1 MPTPSN
7 NRRDFLSV
15 SVSAAVATG
24 MAQGGFFSSAGGSEK
39 KKLGVA
45 LVGLGSL
52 STNQIAPALQTSQHC
67 RLAAVVTGTPAKEK
81 QWADKYGISTDH
93 IYNYERF
100 DKIASDET
108 VDIVYVVLPNSMHPE
123 FTIRAARAGKHVLC
137 EKPMA
142 NTAQECRQMIDAC
155 KQANRQLAIGYRCQ
169 FEPSHLK
176 MMELARSNEIGTIK
190 RIDAGVG
197 FKIGEPAQWRLRQKL
212 AGGGALMDVGIYAL
226 QACRYLTGEEP
237 VSIIAQESKTD
248 AVKFA
253 EVDESIAWMMSFASG
268 TTAYCT
274 TSYNLNGLNQLTAT
288 GSDGF
293 LRLDPAFGYTD
304 ANLENSRGKIELP
317 KIDQFATEMD
327 DFATCILEN
336 KPSKVS
342 GQEGLKDLL
351 AIEAIYKSINSRA
364 VVEVERV

>member
-1 MPTPSN
+1 MPTPRN

-24 MAQGGFFSSAGGSEK
+24 MAQGGFFSSADGSEK

-52 STNQIAPALQTSQHC
+52 STNQIAPALQASQYC

-81 QWADKYGISTDH
+81 QWADRYGISTDH

-108 VDIVYVVLPNSMHPE
+108 VDVVYVVLPNSMHPE

-142 NTAQECRQMIDAC
+142 NTAQECRHMIDAC

-176 MMELARSNEIGTIK
+176 LMELARAKEFGPIQ
-190 RIDAGVG
+190 RIDAGFG
-197 FKIGEPAQWRLRQKL
+197 FKIGDPAQWRLRQKL

-253 EVDESIAWMMSFASG
+253 EVDESIAWMMTFASG

-274 TSYNLNGLNQLTAT
+274 TSYNLNGLNHVTAM

-293 LRLDPAFGYTD
+293 LRLDPAFGY
-304 ANLENSRGKIELP
+304 AGAKLETSQGKMEP
-317 KIDQFATEMD
+317 SKFDQFAAEMD

-336 KPSKVS
+336 KPSKVC

-351 AIEAIYKSINSRA
+351 AIEAIYQSINTRA
-364 VVEVERV
+364 IVKVERA